1 MRDRDTETQKETLTS
16 MNDNERWRILT
27 MGKGACKNQNA
38 MPQREAVR
46 FAEKRDEK
54 WLNMQA
60 AMATFTKI
68 HRMFFFFF
76 LFWLGL
82 PFSFFPPKMLI
93 ATERLY

>member
-1 MRDRDTETQKETLTS
+1 
-16 MNDNERWRILT
+16 

-68 HRMFFFFF
+68 HRTFF
-76 LFWLGL
+76 LFFILAW
-82 PFSFFPPKMLI
+82 FAFFFFPPKMLI